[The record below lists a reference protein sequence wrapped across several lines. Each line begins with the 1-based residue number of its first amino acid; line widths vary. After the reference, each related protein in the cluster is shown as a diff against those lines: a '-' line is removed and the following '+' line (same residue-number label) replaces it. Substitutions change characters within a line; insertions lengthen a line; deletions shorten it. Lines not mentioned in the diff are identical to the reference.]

1 MLRMKLLVLLSSK
14 AKWDCFEVILCFGID
29 DCHLSTHFG
38 VTKWVLIVFKVLKA
52 YLKGKRYKHNKNKEK
67 I

>member
-38 VTKWVLIVFKVLKA
+38 VTNWVLIVFKVLEA
-52 YLKGKRYKHNKNKEK
+52 YLKGK
-67 I
+67 